1 MINKIKLYES
11 NSFDP
16 YLNLATEQYL
26 METVE
31 EDACILFLWQNQN
44 TVVIG
49 KNQNAWKE
57 CRTALLQEE
66 GGFLARR
73 LSGGGAVFH
82 DLGNLNFT
90 FLVPQAQYDLDRQ
103 FAVIAEAVSL
113 LGLHTERSGRNDVL
127 AEGRKFSGNAF
138 FKHDGKAY
146 HHGTLLINVDMDK
159 LGRYLNP
166 SKAKLQAKGVDS
178 VRSRVVN
185 LSELNPD
192 ITIASMKDAMT
203 KAFAKV
209 YAVPM
214 TVMTDR
220 DFDHA
225 AIESLR
231 QRNASWQWNYGQK
244 LPFSAELETRF
255 PWGGIQLCLQVDS
268 GIITNARVY
277 SDAMDWELPKQL
289 ETALIGL
296 SFQAKD
302 ICSTVSNI
310 QHSWAQDIANWLEN
324 EWLQQ
329 L

>member
-1 MINKIKLYES
+1 MINRIKLYES

-90 FLVPQAQYDLDRQ
+90 FLLPQAEYDLDRQ
-103 FAVIAEAVSL
+103 FSVIAEAVTL
-113 LGLHTERSGRNDVL
+113 LGLQAERSGRNDVL
-127 AEGRKFSGNAF
+127 IDGRKFSGNAF

-146 HHGTLLINVDMDK
+146 HHGTLLIDVDMDK

-166 SKAKLQAKGVDS
+166 SKAKLQSKGVES

-185 LSELNPD
+185 LKELSPD
-192 ITIASMKDAMT
+192 ITVDSMKEAMA

-209 YAVPM
+209 YDKPM
-214 TVMTDR
+214 TVITD
-220 DFDHA
+220 DDLDHA
-225 AIESLR
+225 AIDRLR
-231 QRNASWQWNYGQK
+231 QRNAGWEWNYGQK
-244 LPFSAELETRF
+244 LPFTAQWEARF
-255 PWGGIQLCLQVDS
+255 PWGEVQITLSAENGLIS
-268 GIITNARVY
+268 GAKVY
-277 SDAMDWELPKQL
+277 SDAMDWQLPGQL
-289 ETALIGL
+289 EALLLGAR
-296 SFQAKD
+296 FEKDD
-302 ICSTVSNI
+302 ICSRLQETCPDVA
-310 QHSWAQDIANWLEN
+310 HWLEA
-324 EWLQQ
+324 EWSETM
-329 L
+329 

>member
-1 MINKIKLYES
+1 MIHKIKLYEG

-57 CRTALLQEE
+57 CRTALLSEE

-90 FLVPQAQYDLDRQ
+90 FLMSQAEYDLDRQ
-103 FAVIAEAVSL
+103 FSVIAEAVSM
-113 LGLHTERSGRNDVL
+113 LGLSAERSGRNDVL

-138 FKHDGKAY
+138 YKNGKQAY
-146 HHGTLLINVDMDK
+146 HHGTLLVNVDMEK

-185 LSELNPD
+185 LTELNPH
-192 ITIASMKDAMT
+192 ITIDTMKEAMS

-209 YAVPM
+209 YDKPM
-214 TVMTDR
+214 TVLSDR

-225 AIESLR
+225 AIEALR
-231 QRNASWQWNYGQK
+231 QRNASWEWNYGQK
-244 LPFSAELETRF
+244 HSFSFECEDRF
-255 PWGGIQLCLQVDS
+255 PWGGIQISLQVEN
-268 GIITNARVY
+268 GLVIGAKVY
-277 SDAMDWELPKQL
+277 SDAMDWSFVPQL
-289 ETALIGL
+289 EQAMMGARFTAGDLAGRARKL
-296 SFQAKD
+296 D
-302 ICSTVSNI
+302 IEF
-310 QHSWAQDIANWLEN
+310 AEDIA
-324 EWLQQ
+324 Q
-329 L
+329 LLLKQDL

>member
-57 CRTALLQEE
+57 CRTALLSEE

-73 LSGGGAVFH
+73 LSGGGAVYH

-90 FLVPQAQYDLDRQ
+90 FLMPQDDYDLDRQ
-103 FAVIAEAVSL
+103 FSVIAEAISL
-113 LGLHTERSGRNDVL
+113 LGLKSERSGRNDVL

-138 FKHDGKAY
+138 YKNGKQAY
-146 HHGTLLINVDMDK
+146 HHGTLLIDVDMTK

-185 LSELNPD
+185 LNELSPA
-192 ITIASMKDAMT
+192 ITVETMKDSMT
-203 KAFAKV
+203 KAFQKV
-209 YAVPM
+209 YAMPM
-214 TVMTDR
+214 TVIRHEDL
-220 DFDHA
+220 DHDT
-225 AIESLR
+225 IETLR

-244 LPFSAELETRF
+244 LPFTVEFEDRF
-255 PWGGIQLCLQVDS
+255 PWGGIQICLQVEN
-268 GIITNARVY
+268 GIIISSKVY
-277 SDAMDWELPKQL
+277 SDAMDWSVASLL
-289 ETALIGL
+289 EPAFCGCRYEKNALQNAVPSQIENNEDIRALI
-296 SFQAKD
+296 
-302 ICSTVSNI
+302 
-310 QHSWAQDIANWLEN
+310 AN
-324 EWLQQ
+324 QM
-329 L
+329 

>member
-1 MINKIKLYES
+1 MINRIKLYES

-16 YLNLATEQYL
+16 YLNLATEQSL

-90 FLVPQAQYDLDRQ
+90 FLMPQAEYDLDKQ
-103 FAVIAEAVSL
+103 FSVIAEAVSL
-113 LGLHTERSGRNDVL
+113 LGLRSERSGRNDVL

-146 HHGTLLINVDMDK
+146 HHGTLLIDVDMNK

-185 LSELNPD
+185 LTELNPD
-192 ITIASMKDAMT
+192 ITIAAMKEAMA

-209 YAVPM
+209 YDKPM
-214 TVMTDR
+214 TVMTDK
-220 DFDHA
+220 DFDHDS
-225 AIESLR
+225 IEALR
-231 QRNASWQWNYGQK
+231 QRNASWEWNYGQK
-244 LPFSAELETRF
+244 LPFSAEMETRF
-255 PWGGIQLCLQVDS
+255 PWGGIQLCLQVES
-268 GIITNARVY
+268 GCVQMAKVY
-277 SDAMDWELPKQL
+277 SDAMDWSLAPAREQALTGVQFTQEAL
-289 ETALIGL
+289 TAAM
-296 SFQAKD
+296 QAVPAEFAGD
-302 ICSTVSNI
+302 LVDFITSQSI
-310 QHSWAQDIANWLEN
+310 
-324 EWLQQ
+324 
-329 L
+329 

>member
-1 MINKIKLYES
+1 MINRIKLYES

-90 FLVPQAQYDLDRQ
+90 FLVPQAEYDLDKQ
-103 FAVIAEAVSL
+103 FSVIAEAVTL
-113 LGLHTERSGRNDVL
+113 LGLQAERSGRNDVL
-127 AEGRKFSGNAF
+127 IDGRKFSGNAF

-146 HHGTLLINVDMDK
+146 HHGTLLIDVDMGK

-185 LSELNPD
+185 LKELSPD
-192 ITIASMKDAMT
+192 ITIDSMKEAMA
-203 KAFAKV
+203 KAFEKV
-209 YAVPM
+209 YDKPM
-214 TVMTDR
+214 MVITDK
-220 DFDHA
+220 DFDHE
-225 AIESLR
+225 AIEALR
-231 QRNASWQWNYGQK
+231 QRNAGWEWNYGQK
-244 LPFSAELETRF
+244 LPFSAQWEARF
-255 PWGGIQLCLQVDS
+255 PWGEVQ
-268 GIITNARVY
+268 ITLSAENGLITSAKVY
-277 SDAMDWELPKQL
+277 SDAMDWQLPGQL
-289 ETALIGL
+289 EALLLGAR
-296 SFQAKD
+296 FEKDD
-302 ICSTVSNI
+302 ICSRLQKIYPDV
-310 QHSWAQDIANWLEN
+310 ARWLEA
-324 EWLQQ
+324 EWSETM
-329 L
+329 